1 MPLTRRQEQ
10 FVRMMM
16 TLQEELNG
24 PVRYAV
30 LAERLGVS
38 PLTAYDM
45 LCLLEEKGYVTSAY
59 QLPSDKTGPG
69 RAERVFFPGPMAVA
83 HGQRM
88 RVESGGRHLEGEAL
102 RQYVL
107 DKMGRDEISGE
118 DKDLIEQLTARL
130 PASGQGDVRYCEEV
144 MTIAALRLQHTPGHQ
159 ILLEHL
165 PNILPTQ
172 ANGCQANLCLLGG
185 FVFGI
190 LAQQSAPGQEWLARL
205 REHLPAYLA
214 AVMQM
219 SPLDCQKLAGRLAGV
234 FAALGGAQ

>member
-1 MPLTRRQEQ
+1 MSLTRRQEQ

-16 TLQEELNG
+16 TLQEEFNG

-69 RAERVFFPGPMAVA
+69 PAERVFFPGPMAGA

-88 RVESGGRHLEGEAL
+88 RVETGGRHLEGEAL

-107 DKMGRDEISGE
+107 DRMGRGDIAE
-118 DKDLIEQLTARL
+118 DDKALVAQLMARL
-130 PASGQGDVRYCEEV
+130 PATGHGDVRYCEEV
-144 MTIAALRLQHTPGHQ
+144 MTVAALRLQHTPGQ
-159 ILLEHL
+159 RVLLEHL
-165 PNILPTQ
+165 PNLLPAQ
-172 ANGCQANLCLLGG
+172 ASACQANLCLLGG

-190 LAQQSAPGQEWLARL
+190 LAQQDASSHEWLARL

-234 FAALGGAQ
+234 FAALGEVR